1 MSVECCSRHSGLI
14 RLLRPRR
21 RVAPTLNARSHIYQ
35 IHKRAMESAFPF
47 GGRPKVGFPAMVKQG
62 RSGGKYR
69 IKRETCLLQ
78 GDSPEKSNIQ
88 VCARSASKAI
98 RKDI

>member
-1 MSVECCSRHSGLI
+1 MWNA
-14 RLLRPRR
+14 RPR
-21 RVAPTLNARSHIYQ
+21 VYHAQ

-47 GGRPKVGFPAMVKQG
+47 GGRPKVGSRQWSSKLAGVANIL
-62 RSGGKYR
+62 

-88 VCARSASKAI
+88 VCARSGSKAI